1 MSAARRARAA
11 RAALAALAATGL
23 LAAAAHPALAQ
34 QRRAQ
39 QPRPEPLAAAV
50 DREVRGC
57 IGTVR
62 EVPRYLECLDRQNAA
77 MEQRMGQAL
86 ERLQAAM
93 EPPERGAAFGEVQTA
108 WAAYRQ
114 RHCDFVGSSQ
124 SLGER
129 APVERAACYLHF
141 TVARIEE
148 LEAALQPPPQQQA
161 RPAAQT
167 PRGGR

>member
-1 MSAARRARAA
+1 MRRVARGLLLAALGLSLAPAAQAQQRAA
-11 RAALAALAATGL
+11 R
-23 LAAAAHPALAQ
+23 PA
-34 QRRAQ
+34 
-39 QPRPEPLAAAV
+39 PRETLAAAV
-50 DREVRGC
+50 DREMRGC

-77 MEQRMGQAL
+77 LEQRLAQAM

-93 EPPERGAAFGEVQTA
+93 EPPERGAAFAEVQAA

-114 RHCDFVGSSQ
+114 KHCDFVGTSQ

-141 TVARIEE
+141 AIARIEE
-148 LEAALQPPPQQQA
+148 LEAALRPPPQQDRPPGQA
-161 RPAAQT
+161 

>member
-1 MSAARRARAA
+1 MRR
-11 RAALAALAATGL
+11 TTTFGL
-23 LAAAAHPALAQ
+23 LAAAICLAAAQPALAQ

-39 QPRPEPLAAAV
+39 PAQRETLAAAV
-50 DREVRGC
+50 DREMRGC

-62 EVPRYLECLDRQNAA
+62 EVPRYMECLDRQNAA
-77 MEQRMGQAL
+77 LEQRLGQAM

-93 EPPERGAAFGEVQTA
+93 EPPERGAAFREVQAA
-108 WAAYRQ
+108 WANYRQ

-129 APVERAACYLHF
+129 APVERAACHLHF
-141 TVARIEE
+141 TIARIEE
-148 LEAALQPPPQQQA
+148 LEAALQPQQQQA
-161 RPAAQT
+161 RPAAQA